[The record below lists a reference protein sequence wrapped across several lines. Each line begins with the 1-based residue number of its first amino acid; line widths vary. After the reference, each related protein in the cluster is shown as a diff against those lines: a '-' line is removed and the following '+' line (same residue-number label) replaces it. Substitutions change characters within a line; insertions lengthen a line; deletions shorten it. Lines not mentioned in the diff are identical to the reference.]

1 MKSQS
6 DEGVARVR
14 TRIRDLVYIGV
25 ASVLAIVVA
34 IAFTPQVSILSEDA
48 GIVAVVALWGCVC
61 AITYI
66 YRRWL
71 EAQADLAEMSE
82 KIARYEVKDT
92 QRTQKTSDDYHA
104 RTQRI
109 TRLGTWELD
118 VQNNRLNWSDDVFA
132 IYGLSR
138 DDGFLTYEQYLKR
151 IHPADRPVVEEAV
164 SECLRNGNPY
174 AIDYRIVTPDGDVR
188 IVFEQNQQVVEND
201 RPVGIRGTIVD
212 ATEKKLSETDLRDQ
226 YGMLQFLIDAIP
238 IPVFHKNENGIFES
252 CNKAFED
259 FFGVPKGD
267 VIGNTVYDFFP
278 KDRAVEA
285 DNADKSLVRLGC
297 SLVYEANEADV
308 NGVVHNVIYYKT
320 PLTEPDGASGGI
332 IAAML
337 DISERKKMEAALRE
351 SEKRFRIIA
360 ESSSD
365 WFWETDENHRF
376 VYVSERYKE
385 ILGVSPESVFGRSRW
400 ELAGD
405 ENAADLE
412 ESWRQHVVALNSHK
426 AFRDFVYVLRAGDGL
441 LRTVKV
447 SGIPIFNEANVF
459 CGYRGSGT
467 DVTSHARVEEAL
479 RESETRHRNF
489 AADVAHELRTPLAV
503 LRSNLDNF
511 EDSESVKSLRQDVDS
526 MSRMVTQLL
535 AATRIE
541 TYIAADSF
549 VTVDLADVCRHV
561 ATLLGPI
568 AIKEKRSIEVI
579 GGDEPL
585 IIQGIPESLEQAVR
599 NLAENAIRYSSRGSV
614 ISLTLGATDGTPFI
628 SVIDR
633 GRGIPK
639 EQREAIFE
647 RFLRADRRAGGA
659 GLGLSI
665 VKRTIENHNAEI
677 FIEDTPGGGATF
689 IIRFPK
695 GDVELQEVV

>member
-6 DEGVARVR
+6 DEGVARKR
-14 TRIRDLVYIGV
+14 TPVRDLVYISV
-25 ASVLAIVVA
+25 ASALAFAGGVVFRQQ
-34 IAFTPQVSILSEDA
+34 IPILSEDIA
-48 GIVAVVALWGCVC
+48 VIAAIVLWGCVC
-61 AITYI
+61 AMIYM

-71 EAQADLAEMSE
+71 DVQANLAEQSVE
-82 KIARYEVKDT
+82 IARYEARET
-92 QRTQKTSDDYHA
+92 QRTQKSSDDYHA
-104 RTQRI
+104 RIQRI

-118 VQNNRLNWSDDVFA
+118 VKNNRLNWSDEVFA
-132 IYGLSR
+132 IFGLAR
-138 DDGFLTYEQYLKR
+138 EDGFLTYEQYLKR

-188 IVFEQNQQVVEND
+188 IVFEQNQLVSEND
-201 RPVGIRGTIVD
+201 RSVGIRGSIVD

-252 CNKAFED
+252 SNKAYED
-259 FFGVPKGD
+259 FFGVHKGD
-267 VIGNTVYDFFP
+267 VIGNTVYDFLP
-278 KDRAVEA
+278 EDKAIEA
-285 DNADKSLVRLGC
+285 DNADKSLIRLGC
-297 SLVYEANEADV
+297 SLVYEANEVDS

-320 PLTEPDGASGGI
+320 PLTEPDGTSGGI

-376 VYVSERYKE
+376 VYVSEKYKE
-385 ILGVSPESVFGRSRW
+385 IIGISPESIFGRSRW

-405 ENAADLE
+405 DSSADLE
-412 ESWRQHVVALNSHK
+412 ESWRQHVIDLNLHK
-426 AFRDFVYVLRAGDGL
+426 PFRDYVYVLRGGDGV
-441 LRTVKV
+441 LRNVKV

-459 CGYRGSGT
+459 CGYRGSGA
-467 DVTSHARVEEAL
+467 DVTKHTKVEEAL

-503 LRSNLDNF
+503 LRTNLDNF

-541 TYIAADSF
+541 TYVAANSF
-549 VTVDLADVCRHV
+549 VSVNLADVCRHV

-568 AIKEKRSIEVI
+568 AIKEQRSLEVI
-579 GGDEPL
+579 GGDDPL

-614 ISLTLGATDGTPFI
+614 ISLTLGATDDIPFI

-689 IIRFPK
+689 IIRFPA
-695 GDVELQEVV
+695 GDGALQEVV

>member
-6 DEGVARVR
+6 DKGVAHTRVP
-14 TRIRDLVYIGV
+14 IRDLVYIGV
-25 ASVLAIVVA
+25 ASVLVIVA
-34 IAFTPQVSILSEDA
+34 IIAFRQQFSILSEDT
-48 GIVAVVALWGCVC
+48 GIVAVIALWGSVC
-61 AITYI
+61 AIIYI

-71 EAQADLAEMSE
+71 EAQADVADQSE
-82 KIARYEVKDT
+82 KIAHYEARET
-92 QRTQKTSDDYHA
+92 QRTQKIRNDYQA
-104 RTQRI
+104 RTQQI
-109 TRLGTWELD
+109 SCLGSWELD
-118 VQNNRLNWSDDVFA
+118 VKNNRLNWSDDVFT
-132 IYGLSR
+132 IYGLAR
-138 DDGFLTYEQYLKR
+138 NDGFLTYEQYLKR

-164 SECLRNGNPY
+164 SECLRNGKPY
-174 AIDYRIVTPDGDVR
+174 AIDYRIVRPDGDVR
-188 IVFEQNQQVVEND
+188 IVFEQNQRVVEND
-201 RPVGIRGTIVD
+201 GSVGIRGTIID

-238 IPVFHKNENGIFES
+238 VPVFHKNEDGIFES
-252 CNKAFED
+252 CNKAYED
-259 FFGVPKGD
+259 FFGVSKGD
-267 VIGNTVYDFFP
+267 IIGNTVYDFFP
-278 KDRAVEA
+278 EVRAIEA
-285 DNADKSLVRLGC
+285 DNADKSLIRLGC
-297 SLVYEANEADV
+297 SLVYEANEVDA

-320 PLTEPDGASGGI
+320 PLTDPDGTSGGI
-332 IAAML
+332 VAAML

-376 VYVSERYKE
+376 VYVSEKYKE

-405 ENAADLE
+405 DNTPELE
-412 ESWRQHVVALNSHK
+412 ENWHQHVIALNSHK
-426 AFRDFVYVLRAGDGL
+426 PFRDFVYVLQGGDGV
-441 LRTVKV
+441 LRNVKV

-459 CGYRGSGT
+459 CGYRGSGA
-467 DVTSHARVEEAL
+467 DVTKHTRVEEAL
-479 RESETRHRNF
+479 RESEIRHRNF

-503 LRSNLDNF
+503 LRTHLDNF

-541 TYIAADSF
+541 TYVAADSF
-549 VTVDLADVCRHV
+549 VSVNLADVCRHV

-568 AIKEKRSIEVI
+568 AIKERRSIEVI
-579 GGDEPL
+579 GGDDPL
-585 IIQGIPESLEQAVR
+585 MIQGIPESLEQAVR

-614 ISLTLGATDGTPFI
+614 ISLALGTTDDIPFI

-647 RFLRADRRAGGA
+647 RFLRADRRSGGA

-665 VKRTIENHNAEI
+665 VKRTIENHSAEI

-689 IIRFPK
+689 VIRFPK
-695 GDVELQEVV
+695 SDGALLEDV